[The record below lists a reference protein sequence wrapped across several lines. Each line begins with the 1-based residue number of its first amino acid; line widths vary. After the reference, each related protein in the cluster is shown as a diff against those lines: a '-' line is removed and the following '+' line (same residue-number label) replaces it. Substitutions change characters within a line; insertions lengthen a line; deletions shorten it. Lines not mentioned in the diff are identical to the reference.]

1 MNQWKIE
8 ISELMEQYTD
18 TEFIP
23 EEEHELDVDLIKKR
37 VITAVQGKR
46 HTARRTGLVAAA
58 LAACLAL
65 VGWAYGEQIYTLM
78 SGDQLSIGENHIS
91 ISLSTGYD
99 EAGTPLVVS
108 WEAGRLWFVADGQHI
123 DITDRINESTPYIY
137 SSEDDEGNRTV
148 VVVGGEPERCG
159 WMERWEAADGMSA
172 AEVYD
177 SMTGSGEKE
186 PAWLVNARAQLGIT
200 E

>member
-1 MNQWKIE
+1 MCIR
-8 ISELMEQYTD
+8 D
-18 TEFIP
+18 
-23 EEEHELDVDLIKKR
+23 R
-37 VITAVQGKR
+37 
-46 HTARRTGLVAAA
+46 
-58 LAACLAL
+58 
-65 VGWAYGEQIYTLM
+65 
-78 SGDQLSIGENHIS
+78 
-91 ISLSTGYD
+91 
-99 EAGTPLVVS
+99 S

-159 WMERWEAADGMSA
+159 WMERWEAADGMRA

>member
-23 EEEHELDVDLIKKR
+23 EEEHEVDVDLIKKR
-37 VITAVQGKR
+37 VITG
-46 HTARRTGLVAAA
+46 G
-58 LAACLAL
+58 
-65 VGWAYGEQIYTLM
+65 
-78 SGDQLSIGENHIS
+78 QLSIGENYAS

>member
-18 TEFIP
+18 TEFMP
-23 EEEHELDVDLIKKR
+23 EEEHEVDVDLIKKR
-37 VITAVQGKR
+37 VRTAVQGKR
-46 HTARRTGLVAAA
+46 HIARRTGLVAAA